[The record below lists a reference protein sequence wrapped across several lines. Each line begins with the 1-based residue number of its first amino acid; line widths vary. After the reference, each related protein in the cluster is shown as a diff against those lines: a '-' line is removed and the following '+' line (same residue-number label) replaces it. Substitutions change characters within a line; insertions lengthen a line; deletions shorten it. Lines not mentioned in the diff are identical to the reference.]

1 MDKATMMMAS
11 SSTLLLLL
19 MLAPEVAIESFHVR
33 TTVSSFHQRQHA
45 AGVLLSNNSNR
56 SEQQQKQQAQIPSLL
71 LPSTLLPQRRPVV
84 STMIL
89 MSSSPEDEE
98 ETAASPPSSSSTE
111 IATTTTTTTP
121 SPTTP
126 LSTTIKNA
134 AIKLLVKLNDLGAS
148 FKPKAQQ
155 ASLNGSQAS
164 TKSARFGYGVM
175 SCLYYSLFIL
185 YRAYRGFFVLL
196 PAVFKQVYVQME
208 DAMKSSNMALIEAEE
223 KELQA
228 EGGGSDGEVYIPRKT
243 WRTTLTV
250 SVLAAVVTA
259 SYVIGGT
266 VQMATNFFKTL
277 TTSSSVPKSFEA
289 AADGMVDYESKIG
302 KISDGTGIN
311 GATPPPSPT
320 ADDDDDDDVKND
332 TLSP

>member
-1 MDKATMMMAS
+1 MTTVTNTKMMAS

-19 MLAPEVAIESFHVR
+19 LLAPEVVVESFHVR
-33 TTVSSFHQRQHA
+33 TVSFHQHA
-45 AGVLLSNNSNR
+45 AGVSNSNNSKR
-56 SEQQQKQQAQIPSLL
+56 PEQQQAQFSSLL
-71 LPSTLLPQRRPVV
+71 LPSPPPQDRLV
-84 STMIL
+84 STIL
-89 MSSSPEDEE
+89 MSSSSPEDEE
-98 ETAASPPSSSSTE
+98 ETTSSPPASSTSTE
-111 IATTTTTTTP
+111 IAATTP
-121 SPTTP
+121 APTTP

-134 AIKLLVKLNDLGAS
+134 AVKLLAKLNDLGAG

-155 ASLNGSQAS
+155 ASLDGSQAA
-164 TKSARFGYGVM
+164 TKSAKFGYGVM

-208 DAMKSSNMALIEAEE
+208 DAMKSSNMVLIEAEE
-223 KELQA
+223 KELRA
-228 EGGGSDGEVYIPRKT
+228 EGGSEGGDGEGEVYIPRKT

-250 SVLAAVVTA
+250 SVLATVVTA
-259 SYVIGGT
+259 SYMIGGT

-311 GATPPPSPT
+311 GATLPPPSPT
-320 ADDDDDDDVKND
+320 ADDDDDDKSGK
-332 TLSP
+332 LSP

>member
-1 MDKATMMMAS
+1 MTTITNAKIMAS

-19 MLAPEVAIESFHVR
+19 LLAPEVVVESFHVR
-33 TTVSSFHQRQHA
+33 KVSFHQHA
-45 AGVLLSNNSNR
+45 AGVSNSNNSKR
-56 SEQQQKQQAQIPSLL
+56 PEQQQAQFSSLL
-71 LPSTLLPQRRPVV
+71 LPSPSPRNRPV
-84 STMIL
+84 SMMIL

-98 ETAASPPSSSSTE
+98 ETTSSPPASSTSTE
-111 IATTTTTTTP
+111 IAATTP
-121 SPTTP
+121 APTTP
-126 LSTTIKNA
+126 LSTTIKDA
-134 AIKLLVKLNDLGAS
+134 AVKLLVKLNDLGAS
-148 FKPKAQQ
+148 FKPKAQR
-155 ASLNGSQAS
+155 ASLNGSQAA
-164 TKSARFGYGVM
+164 TKSAKFGYGAM

-223 KELQA
+223 NELKA
-228 EGGGSDGEVYIPRKT
+228 EGGSEGDGESEVYIPRKT
-243 WRTTLTV
+243 WRTRLTV
-250 SVLAAVVTA
+250 SVLATVVTA
-259 SYVIGGT
+259 SYMIGGT

-311 GATPPPSPT
+311 GATLPPSPT
-320 ADDDDDDDVKND
+320 ADDDDDKSDR
-332 TLSP
+332 LSP